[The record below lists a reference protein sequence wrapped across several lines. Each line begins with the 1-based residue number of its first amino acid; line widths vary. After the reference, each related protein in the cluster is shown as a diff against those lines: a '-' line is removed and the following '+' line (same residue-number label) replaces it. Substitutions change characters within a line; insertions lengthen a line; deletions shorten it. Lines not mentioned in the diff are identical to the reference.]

1 MITAIILVNA
11 VVGQVPAA
19 ARALAEIPGVVET
32 YSVAGEYDIV
42 AIVRVKEHDE
52 FAGLVTEQIGRVPGI
67 TRTVTLIA
75 FQYFPSSLMERA
87 WSIGMEEEARE
98 KEG

>member
-1 MITAIILVNA
+1 MITAVILVNA

-87 WSIGMEEEARE
+87 WSIGMEE
-98 KEG
+98 KDG